1 MNSSSIISGENID
14 VNDSTEKLV
23 KNEKI
28 NSSNE
33 SASSIID
40 LALRKSVKLYPALT
54 TESYAPSTVSSGKS
68 YKKMQIY

>member
-1 MNSSSIISGENID
+1 MNSSSIISGGNNDI
-14 VNDSTEKLV
+14 NDSDEKLV
-23 KNEKI
+23 KNEKN

-33 SASSIID
+33 SSIID
-40 LALRKSVKLYPALT
+40 LALKKSIKLYPTLT